1 MEREDEVERDLALKP
16 NNTKICLSRS
26 RHWDTL
32 IASLTSR
39 YFWVNRVP
47 MPAPV
52 SCVHGKRLSS
62 IETPKSSSWGN
73 LTRKQT
79 PNSFVNDKHMFMRF
93 CFFSLPE
100 WMLFWT
106 GFECLFIY
114 SQVISVMWDPLVEA
128 LWTASRWPTPGRWV
142 CFQERSN
149 PGKSYGGPLRSKK
162 EHRLHVKDKPWKSK
176 LGFHWED
183 LLIFYHLG
191 PWRSLSNWVI
201 KWLRFDLRK
210 LKSAS
215 YIEPKHLILH
225 LATAHVQ

>member
-1 MEREDEVERDLALKP
+1 MEREDEVERGLALKP

-39 YFWVNRVP
+39 YFWVNWVP

-106 GFECLFIY
+106 GFECLSIAKLYQWCGTPWSKLSGQHRDGLRPAGECVFKKDQI
-114 SQVISVMWDPLVEA
+114 QENPTGA
-128 LWTASRWPTPGRWV
+128 LWGVKKNTDFMWKTNHEKASWV
-142 CFQERSN
+142 FTER
-149 PGKSYGGPLRSKK
+149 
-162 EHRLHVKDKPWKSK
+162 
-176 LGFHWED
+176 
-183 LLIFYHLG
+183 
-191 PWRSLSNWVI
+191 
-201 KWLRFDLRK
+201 
-210 LKSAS
+210 
-215 YIEPKHLILH
+215 
-225 LATAHVQ
+225 TC